1 MASNLNWSLLG
12 GIPQQ
17 WGNDAGSLLEMD
29 SSKMKEGFDAV
40 NALTDRMGR
49 MHVRDKNS
57 VGGLRDRLHELEMR
71 KAELQRELMSAR
83 VGRGGF
89 GALPVTTGELPST
102 LGRTPAGYS
111 ETREAGFNDGIDYVR
126 TLGVV

>member
-12 GIPQQ
+12 GIPSQ
-17 WGNDAGSLLEMD
+17 WGNDAGSVLEMD

-71 KAELQRELMSAR
+71 KSELQRELMSAR
-83 VGRGGF
+83 VGRSYID
-89 GALPVTTGELPST
+89 AL
-102 LGRTPAGYS
+102 PAGYS
-111 ETREAGFNDGIDYVR
+111 ETREAGFNDGIDYSK